1 MMVNSEK
8 LAHCSLDDVNF
19 YFPDA
24 RVGFIQN
31 MYSVDEGE
39 AVTILVQLFD
49 SIANPVTVRFSTVD
63 GTADSTFGGD
73 YTAEQRTITFEPNG
87 NTIAFVTVQTLSD
100 ERAELAETFTA
111 QLSEPSAGLTITVDT
126 ATIEIA
132 DATGIINYRS
142 II

>member
-1 MMVNSEK
+1 MKS
-8 LAHCSLDDVNF
+8 LLTISLDDVNC
-19 YFPDA
+19 YLPDA

-31 MYSVDEGE
+31 MYSVDEGGT
-39 AVTILVQLFD
+39 VTILVQLFD
-49 SIANPVTVRFSTVD
+49 SIANPVTVRFSTID

-73 YTAEQRTITFEPNG
+73 YTAEQHTITFEPNS

-111 QLSEPSAGLTITVDT
+111 QLSEPSAGLTITEDT

-132 DATGIINYRS
+132 DATGIINYMS
-142 II
+142 IISL